1 MAPRGG
7 GCLYFIMEW
16 PGIIRSGLFLSLYN
30 QWLAGSWGDVLIRV
44 KRCEN
49 KDMRIFCTI
58 LTRMIVLQRLVR
70 GGEAGAGAGHRQRD
84 RWVLPSDQTLDTGFL
99 SAVMSVGLNCVYR
112 APILKFNPITPKTIS
127 RVWQSLWILPRQMR
141 SEIYIEI
148 WS

>member
-44 KRCEN
+44 KRCGN
-49 KDMRIFCTI
+49 KEMRTFWTI
-58 LTRMIVLQRLVR
+58 LTLMIVLQRLVR
-70 GGEAGAGAGHRQRD
+70 GGEAGAGHRHRVLD
-84 RWVLPSDQTLDTGFL
+84 RWVSSDQTLDTGFL
-99 SAVMSVGLNCVYR
+99 SAVMSVGLNCVYK
-112 APILKFNPITPKTIS
+112 APILKFNPRTLKTIPK
-127 RVWQSLWILPRQMR
+127 VWQRLWILPRQMR
-141 SEIYIEI
+141 SEIDIEI